1 MAHDPTTITRKM
13 TKQAKT
19 VAAASW
25 VTLLVLGAIV
35 QAQQPTSDWQQD
47 VRKYAE
53 AQDWT
58 AAMCIVDREILRAP
72 RDMDV
77 RAWRA
82 RVLAWSGQ
90 LAEAEHEYREILT
103 AAPRDPDNWL
113 GLASLYSR
121 QGQTNQA
128 LQALNRAVDLDPNR
142 ADLRVA
148 RGHAFL
154 ALQRQNDAKL
164 EFKRAI
170 TLDPANTEAGAGLLS
185 LRAEPKHE
193 VRVGTNT
200 DLFNFADPN
209 HNEGVN
215 LISWWT
221 PHWATSVGGNFYQ
234 LAGTDA
240 SKIVASL
247 TGKLPTWGALTV
259 GGATGRDNG
268 IIPKAEA
275 FFDYDNGWRL
285 RQNHVLRGLEIV
297 YGQHWYWYSTA
308 RILTINGTTLLYL
321 PREWSW
327 SLGWTA
333 ARSDFSGTGAEW
345 RPSGMTR
352 LEFPIN
358 AWNEHRLR
366 GNLSFAAGTENFAQ
380 VDQIGRFSS
389 QTFGGGVRF
398 QLTTH
403 QDLTANAG
411 YQKRSQG
418 RTQIGV
424 GFTYGIR
431 F

>member
-1 MAHDPTTITRKM
+1 MAKRPKALRAPTW
-13 TKQAKT
+13 T
-19 VAAASW
+19 V
-25 VTLLVLGAIV
+25 LLLLGAIV
-35 QAQQPTSDWQQD
+35 QAQQPAVGWQQE
-47 VRKYAE
+47 VRRCAE
-53 AQDWT
+53 VQDWAT
-58 AAMCIVDREILRAP
+58 AMGIVDREILLAP
-72 RDMDV
+72 QDMDV

-90 LAEAEHEYREILT
+90 LAEAEHEYREILA

-113 GLASLYSR
+113 GLANVYSR
-121 QGQTNQA
+121 QGLTNQA
-128 LQALNRAVDLDPNR
+128 LQALDHAVDLDPNR

-148 RGHAFL
+148 RGHALL
-154 ALQRQNDAKL
+154 AVHNQNDAKL
-164 EFKRAI
+164 EFKKAI
-170 TLDPANTEAGAGLLS
+170 TLDAANAEAHAGLLS

-193 VRVGTNT
+193 IRIGMNT
-200 DLFNFADPN
+200 DLLNFADAN

-221 PHWATSVGGNFYQ
+221 PHWATSVGGSFYQ
-234 LAGTDA
+234 LAGTD
-240 SKIVASL
+240 SRKVVASV

-259 GGATGRDNG
+259 GGATARDNG
-268 IIPKAEA
+268 VIPRAEA
-275 FFDYDNGWRL
+275 FFDYDHGWRL
-285 RQNHVLRGLEIV
+285 RENRLLRGVEMV
-297 YGQHWYWYSTA
+297 YGQHWYWYNTA

-333 ARSDFSGTGAEW
+333 ARSDFSGAGVEW

-352 LEFPIN
+352 LEFPIS
-358 AWNEHRLR
+358 AWDEHRLR
-366 GNLSFAAGTENFAQ
+366 GNLIFAAGTENFAQ

-389 QTFGGGVRF
+389 QTYGGGLRF

-411 YQKRSQG
+411 YQKRTQD
-418 RTQIGV
+418 RTQTSF